1 MVIIILLLL
10 PLNKGE
16 EIYNVKSQ
24 LFYTTIYI
32 NTATFLITFA
42 ILVQRKEV
50 WNIKCRLPVGN
61 EEVQD
66 IIIILPKDINLHSLY
81 TVIYIKIVILS
92 VSLSLLRRGLGPK
105 LKGGKH

>member
-42 ILVQRKEV
+42 ILV
-50 WNIKCRLPVGN
+50 
-61 EEVQD
+61 
-66 IIIILPKDINLHSLY
+66 
-81 TVIYIKIVILS
+81 
-92 VSLSLLRRGLGPK
+92 
-105 LKGGKH
+105 